1 MREIHKHRRR
11 APFSRWLGCAS
22 LAALMAGM
30 AQNPALAR
38 NGKAPPIPTVTT
50 DNAPATPQAAPFQSP
65 AMPAVKTGRAY
76 TIALG
81 LRDGQRYIGDVRTTI
96 GADGAIAV
104 DSAQALKL
112 LKSVIDDTALA
123 KLTNAIG
130 GEKMAPL
137 DDFAKGGI
145 SANYDSASLQIVLAI
160 PPTARISQS
169 LQVAQLDRAMFGAVA
184 VPAAF
189 SGYLNM
195 RGSADYVEKGVSN
208 GFGDP
213 TVLLDGAVRAGG
225 FVLEGEGQY
234 APGQK
239 SEDAFTRQGT
249 RLVYDDDG
257 DLMRWTLGDL
267 QIQTD
272 GFQGAPTMAGLSISR
287 LYDELAPQ
295 ENVRPRGNRTFTL
308 QRASTVQTFVNGQPV
323 QQVRLEPGT
332 YDASNFPFVEG
343 ANNVDL
349 VITDDAGNRET
360 LNFSIF
366 FDRSLLK
373 PGLTEFGAFAGVN
386 AVTEGGNTRYPD
398 SKPLFTG
405 FVRHGLT
412 DTLTLSGNVQADHD
426 VQMMGLGGLW
436 GSPLGTFGFD
446 LADSNARGIGKGYAL
461 NLTYQALNQEQGD
474 FQSQTINAAFEMR
487 SKNFATLGGV
497 ATGTGSSALVSNPY
511 KWQAALAYGRTF
523 GQYTFAQ
530 LQGSYAAG
538 RDGQEDVGTITG
550 TLGFGITDD
559 VNMNVDAGY
568 SSGGFQKGLNFG
580 LQLTWRMGEAAS
592 LRGEYQS
599 KPQISRLTY
608 QQSDGRGVGAWN
620 VSGSLDQTP
629 DSMDFN
635 GSANYS
641 ANRAELGVTQVST
654 YDLRG
659 GRVTD
664 QRTTLQAGTAI
675 AFAGNTVAVGR
686 PIFDSFALFDPH
698 PSLGDAQVVVESGP
712 QGALARSDG
721 LGPAVLSDLGSR
733 SLRTVTYDVPEAP
746 PGYDIGTGSLRVVPP
761 YRSGY
766 SVTVGSDYSTLVVGR
781 LLDANGDPIS
791 LLAGTATELD
801 VPIGK
806 TLTVFTSRD
815 GRFGAQGLRPGR
827 WRIDMPSSPAVSYT
841 ITIPKDSKSLLRIG
855 DLKPQIVENK

>member
-1 MREIHKHRRR
+1 MREIHNPRRR
-11 APFSRWLGCAS
+11 ARISRWLGCVS
-22 LAALMAGM
+22 LAALTAGSM
-30 AQNPALAR
+30 QHPARAQDDKP
-38 NGKAPPIPTVTT
+38 PPIPTVTT
-50 DNAPATPQAAPFQSP
+50 DGTPPAPQAAPSGKPAPP
-65 AMPAVKTGRAY
+65 AMKTGRAY

-81 LRDGQRYIGDVRTTI
+81 LRDGQRYIGDVRVTI
-96 GADGAIAV
+96 AADGAVTV
-104 DSAQALKL
+104 DSAQVLKL
-112 LKSVIDDTALA
+112 LKSVVGDAALA
-123 KLTNAIG
+123 KLAKAVAD
-130 GEKMAPL
+130 EKMAPL
-137 DDFAKGGI
+137 EDFAKGGI
-145 SANYDSASLQIVLAI
+145 PAHYDSASLQIVLAI
-160 PPTARISQS
+160 PPEARISQS
-169 LQVAQLDRAMFGAVA
+169 LEVAQLDRAMFGAVA
-184 VPAAF
+184 QPASF

-195 RGSADYVEKGVSN
+195 RGSADYVEEGSAK

-225 FVLEGEGQY
+225 FVLEGEGEY
-234 APGQK
+234 APGQ
-239 SEDAFTRQGT
+239 SGQNAFTRQGT
-249 RLVYDDDG
+249 RLVYDDDS

-267 QIQTD
+267 RVQTD
-272 GFQGAPTMAGLSISR
+272 GFQGSPTMAGLSISR

-386 AVTEGGNTRYPD
+386 SVTQRGDTRYPD
-398 SKPLFTG
+398 SRPLFTG

-412 DTLTLSGNVQADHD
+412 DTLTLSGNIQADRD
-426 VQMMGLGGLW
+426 VQMVGLGGLW
-436 GSPLGTFGFD
+436 GSPIGTFGID
-446 LADSNARGIGKGYAL
+446 LADSNARNIGKGYAL
-461 NLTYQALNQEQGD
+461 NLNYQALNQEKGD
-474 FQSQTINAAFEMR
+474 FQSQTVSAAFEMR
-487 SKNFATLGGV
+487 SRNFATLGG
-497 ATGTGSSALVSNPY
+497 TGAGAGSSALVSNPY

-523 GQYTFAQ
+523 GQYTFGQ

-538 RDGQEDVGTITG
+538 RDGQEDVGSITG
-550 TLGFGITDD
+550 TLGFGITNDM
-559 VNMNVDAGY
+559 NLNVDAGY
-568 SSGGFQKGLNFG
+568 STGGFQKGLNFG
-580 LQLTWRMGEAAS
+580 IQLTWRMSETAN

-608 QQSDGRGVGAWN
+608 QQSEGRGVGAWN
-620 VSGSLDQTP
+620 VSGSLDQSP
-629 DSMDFN
+629 GAVDFN

-659 GRVTD
+659 SRVTD

-675 AFAGNTVAVGR
+675 AFAGNSVAIGR

-698 PSLGDAQVVVESGP
+698 PSLGDARVVVEPGP
-712 QGALARSDG
+712 HGALARSDA

-766 SVTVGSDYSTLVVGR
+766 KVTVGSDYSTLVIGR
-781 LLDANGDPIS
+781 LLDAEGAPVS

-801 VPIGK
+801 VPNGK

-815 GRFGAQGLRPGR
+815 GRFGAQGLRAGR
-827 WRIDMPSSPAVSYT
+827 WRIDMPSSPATSY
-841 ITIPKDSKSLLRIG
+841 IVTIPKDSKSLVRVG
-855 DLKPQIVENK
+855 DLKPQPVENK

>member
-1 MREIHKHRRR
+1 
-11 APFSRWLGCAS
+11 
-22 LAALMAGM
+22 
-30 AQNPALAR
+30 
-38 NGKAPPIPTVTT
+38 
-50 DNAPATPQAAPFQSP
+50 
-65 AMPAVKTGRAY
+65 
-76 TIALG
+76 
-81 LRDGQRYIGDVRTTI
+81 
-96 GADGAIAV
+96 
-104 DSAQALKL
+104 
-112 LKSVIDDTALA
+112 
-123 KLTNAIG
+123 
-130 GEKMAPL
+130 
-137 DDFAKGGI
+137 
-145 SANYDSASLQIVLAI
+145 
-160 PPTARISQS
+160 
-169 LQVAQLDRAMFGAVA
+169 
-184 VPAAF
+184 
-189 SGYLNM
+189 
-195 RGSADYVEKGVSN
+195 
-208 GFGDP
+208 
-213 TVLLDGAVRAGG
+213 
-225 FVLEGEGQY
+225 
-234 APGQK
+234 
-239 SEDAFTRQGT
+239 
-249 RLVYDDDG
+249 
-257 DLMRWTLGDL
+257 
-267 QIQTD
+267 
-272 GFQGAPTMAGLSISR
+272 
-287 LYDELAPQ
+287 
-295 ENVRPRGNRTFTL
+295 
-308 QRASTVQTFVNGQPV
+308 
-323 QQVRLEPGT
+323 
-332 YDASNFPFVEG
+332 
-343 ANNVDL
+343 
-349 VITDDAGNRET
+349 
-360 LNFSIF
+360 
-366 FDRSLLK
+366 
-373 PGLTEFGAFAGVN
+373 
-386 AVTEGGNTRYPD
+386 
-398 SKPLFTG
+398 
-405 FVRHGLT
+405 
-412 DTLTLSGNVQADHD
+412 
-426 VQMMGLGGLW
+426 
-436 GSPLGTFGFD
+436 
-446 LADSNARGIGKGYAL
+446 
-461 NLTYQALNQEQGD
+461 
-474 FQSQTINAAFEMR
+474 
-487 SKNFATLGGV
+487 
-497 ATGTGSSALVSNPY
+497 
-511 KWQAALAYGRTF
+511 
-523 GQYTFAQ
+523 
-530 LQGSYAAG
+530 
-538 RDGQEDVGTITG
+538 
-550 TLGFGITDD
+550 
-559 VNMNVDAGY
+559 MNVDAGY

-801 VPIGK
+801 VPSGK